1 MGKKGEKHV
10 SLTRAQKS
18 KLCSF
23 AKENKHLKQNDLKDW
38 VKETFKLDVNRSTIS
53 KILNFK
59 NFNFCK
65 KNYSIE
71 GDSQNIG
78 NQSSKRAKNV
88 NFPELESE

>member
-23 AKENKHLKQNDLKDW
+23 AKENKHLKQNDLKDR
-38 VKETFKLDVNRSTIS
+38 VKKTFKLDVNRSIIS
-53 KILNFK
+53 KILT
-59 NFNFCK
+59 